1 MVLPLFKERR
11 LTVRKKLTGLL
22 PGKMVNQKGEVVSLD
37 PVDVSKQ
44 GLGVVSTEVLSL
56 DDVLYLVLENTKV
69 KFIVTW
75 FQEDFTKKDLKR
87 YGLMCEDEN
96 VDLEKIFMEY
106 SCLK

>member
-11 LTVRKKLTGLL
+11 LNVRMKLTGLL
-22 PGKMVNQKGEVVSLD
+22 PGKIVNQKGKVISLD

-44 GLGVVSTEVLSL
+44 GLGVVSSEILSL
-56 DDVLYLVLENTKV
+56 DDVLYLVLEDMKI

-96 VDLEKIFMEY
+96 IDLEKIFMKY